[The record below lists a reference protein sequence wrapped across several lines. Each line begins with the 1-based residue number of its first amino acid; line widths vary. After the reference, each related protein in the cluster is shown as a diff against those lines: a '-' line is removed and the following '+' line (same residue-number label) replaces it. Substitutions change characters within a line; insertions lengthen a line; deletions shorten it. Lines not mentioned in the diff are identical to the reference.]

1 MSHENEQLIAL
12 QLRDH
17 VRGEAAKLP
26 DADLQLVESLAW
38 AIRSAVAKGEAQQS
52 GLGQLAL
59 ALASVE
65 LQAIVSEA
73 PAAQT
78 GSST

>member
-26 DADLQLVESLAW
+26 EADLRLVESLAW
-38 AIRSAVAKGEAQQS
+38 SIRGAVAKGEAQQP

-78 GSST
+78 GSGT

>member
-26 DADLQLVESLAW
+26 DAALQLVESLAW
-38 AIRSAVAKGEAQQS
+38 SIRGAVARGEAEQP

-65 LQAIVSEA
+65 LQAAISQTAE
-73 PAAQT
+73 PQT
-78 GSST
+78 GSNT

>member
-1 MSHENEQLIAL
+1 MSHANEQLIAL

-17 VRGEAAKLP
+17 VRGEASKLP
-26 DADLQLVESLAW
+26 EAALQLVESLAW
-38 AIRSAVAKGEAQQS
+38 AIRGAVAKGEEQQP